1 MKWIATFLAL
11 TTLYLGSCNN
21 HENKNENNGTMA
33 DSSSFKSGYS
43 AVNGLKMY
51 YEIHGDKGNSLVLI
65 HGGGSTIGTSFGK
78 VLPALA
84 KNFTVIAVELQGHG
98 HTNDRDAPESFE
110 QDADD
115 LVTLLNNL
123 HISKA
128 SFLGFSNGGNTA
140 MQIAVR
146 HPGIVNKLI
155 LASAFYKREGLP
167 PGFFDG
173 MKQAT
178 LQDMPEILR
187 NAFLRINPDSSKLTS
202 MFNKDRER
210 MLNFTDWKDEM
221 LRSIKASALIICGDR
236 DVILPEHTVAMSTL
250 IPDSRLM
257 ILPSEHGAYIG
268 AAESTD
274 AGNNV
279 IELTAGIIT
288 DFLNK

>member
-1 MKWIATFLAL
+1 MKQIMIFFAL
-11 TTLYLGSCNN
+11 TALCLNSCNN
-21 HENKNENNGTMA
+21 NGSKNGNNTTMT
-33 DSSSFKSGYS
+33 DSISFKSGYS
-43 AVNGLKMY
+43 DVSGLKMY
-51 YEIHGDKGNSLVLI
+51 YEIHGDKGNNLVLI

-84 KNFTVIAVELQGHG
+84 QNFTVIAVELQGHG

-115 LVTLLNNL
+115 VVTLLHNL
-123 HISKA
+123 HIPKA

-140 MQIAVR
+140 IQIAVR
-146 HPGIVNKLI
+146 HPKIVNKLI
-155 LASAFYKREGLP
+155 LASTFYKREGFP

-178 LQDMPEILR
+178 LQDMPQTLR
-187 NAFLRINPDSSKLTS
+187 DAFLQINPDSSKLIS

-210 MLNFTDWKDEM
+210 MLNFTDWEDEM
-221 LRSIKASALIICGDR
+221 IRSIKAPALIISGDQ
-236 DVILPEHTVAMSTL
+236 DVILPEHAVAMSKL

-257 ILPSEHGAYIG
+257 ILPSAHGSYIG
-268 AAESTD
+268 AAESPE

-279 IELTAGIIT
+279 IEMTVGIIN
-288 DFLNK
+288 DFLNE